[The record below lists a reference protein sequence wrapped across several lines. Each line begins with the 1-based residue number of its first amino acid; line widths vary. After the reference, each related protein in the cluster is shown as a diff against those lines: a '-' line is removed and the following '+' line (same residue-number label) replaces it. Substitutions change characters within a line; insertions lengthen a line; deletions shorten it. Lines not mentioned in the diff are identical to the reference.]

1 MVYVL
6 RNIWF
11 EYVVVFLWFLLL
23 EVGNMSEE
31 TLTDQEVAI
40 INVALNSRNVE
51 DFTNSIMSIEK
62 VKTALNILIAK
73 VSAC

>member
-1 MVYVL
+1 
-6 RNIWF
+6 
-11 EYVVVFLWFLLL
+11 
-23 EVGNMSEE
+23 MSEE